1 MSSLSGILSKGRDIE
16 IGGKVFTLYRSR
28 KLSENGIRLL
38 RLMPNNLQGKIVLKS
53 KIFQEEIL
61 VEFDQKSNSITVLN
75 YYCKNKKISIDV
87 DKIFNQKVLEKV
99 LSM

>member
-1 MSSLSGILSKGRDIE
+1 MSLNGILSKGMDIE
-16 IGGKVFTLYRSR
+16 VSGKVFTLYRSR

-38 RLMPNNLQGKIVLKS
+38 RLMPNNLQGEIVLKS
-53 KIFQEEIL
+53 KKFREEIL
-61 VEFDQKSNSITVLN
+61 IEIDQKSNSITVLCCN
-75 YYCKNKKISIDV
+75 YYCKNKKSIDM